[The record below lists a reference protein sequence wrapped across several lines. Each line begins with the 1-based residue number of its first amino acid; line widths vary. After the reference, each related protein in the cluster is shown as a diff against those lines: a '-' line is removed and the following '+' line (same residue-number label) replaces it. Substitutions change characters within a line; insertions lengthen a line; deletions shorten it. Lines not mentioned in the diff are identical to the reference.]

1 MPFKKRFFL
10 FQDNAKQNLLRTEN
24 IWCMVMKLKFYKCMP
39 LLSFFS
45 FLYFSFWCPPKPE
58 LLLQLP
64 PEPHLVW
71 PFGTH
76 QLPLKSY
83 RLIQPDRTPF
93 SAWKP
98 HHHHESHQPL
108 RSNSLKQVLSGRIS
122 PWVPKAYGSCRAVL
136 VDTALQT
143 SHRILGWCLYTGRLG
158 WRFLSLGL
166 GTRRC
171 TPVTVTAVTLLSLPG
186 KVNAMALERRA
197 CLLVKPRIQEE
208 QWRFHP
214 GCRTLYKLF
223 KLLNIFGG
231 RWEFAQWVYVFFAD
245 LEKAFSCIPWSALWG
260 PSGP

>member
-24 IWCMVMKLKFYKCMP
+24 IWCMVMKLKFYKFMP

-158 WRFLSLGL
+158 W
-166 GTRRC
+166 
-171 TPVTVTAVTLLSLPG
+171 P
-186 KVNAMALERRA
+186 
-197 CLLVKPRIQEE
+197 
-208 QWRFHP
+208 
-214 GCRTLYKLF
+214 
-223 KLLNIFGG
+223 IF
-231 RWEFAQWVYVFFAD
+231 
-245 LEKAFSCIPWSALWG
+245 
-260 PSGP
+260 